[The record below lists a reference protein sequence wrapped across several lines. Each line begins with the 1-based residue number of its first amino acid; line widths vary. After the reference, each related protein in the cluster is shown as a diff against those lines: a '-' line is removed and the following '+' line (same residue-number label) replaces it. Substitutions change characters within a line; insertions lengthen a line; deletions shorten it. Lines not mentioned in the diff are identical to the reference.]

1 MMSSELEDYFDHYV
15 GLWQLRS
22 IKLPQS
28 VRWDIEDI
36 VIHKLDVIESQL
48 DLDESAAVR
57 LMVASIVNKGLTG
70 DAAITEIERHR
81 SLYT

>member
-1 MMSSELEDYFDHYV
+1 MKSSDLEDYFDHYV
-15 GLWQLRS
+15 ALWQLRS

-28 VRWDIEDI
+28 ARWEIEDI

-48 DLDESAAVR
+48 DLDESEAVR
-57 LMVASIVNKGLTG
+57 LMVASVVNKGLTS